1 MTHLRR
7 LWMSSLLLI
16 VLLASSVSAALAA
29 DNAYATNYVTSITY
43 MNVGTDA
50 ANLSVT
56 FYNAADGSTTDY
68 PLLNSNGSAVTIPVK
83 ASSSIAV
90 SAVSGLSATWKGGAV
105 ISSNQPLIAT
115 MVQVS
120 NDSVIKV
127 RPVSNGFQSTDGSG
141 TIIVPTVMKAC
152 FNDKLTTRFNVQNVG
167 SGSNTATVTIKW
179 PNGDTAKTI
188 TTPSLAP
195 GAVYAV
201 DLGAIAD
208 ADIINPTSASPNN
221 YTKPLGCT
229 FNGSAVITSSGS
241 MVASALETSTIN
253 KYANSFEG
261 FKGTTADGATQIYM
275 PSAMCTVN
283 YGDGDQSSAYA
294 IQNLAATATTVSI
307 AFTSQVR
314 TNGALVGSPATNTV
328 TLEIAANSKAS
339 VPGCDSLKNSV
350 GNKNTATG
358 TGMPASSVG
367 SAVITSTGGNIVA
380 ISKVIGAGL
389 TTATPG
395 IMSGGGGTTVN
406 VPFVRYSDKCYV
418 PTVSNT
424 ICQGA
429 SRQRTLFAVQ
439 NIGTSAATVTM
450 TLYNQKGESVATYLS
465 PSIPAGGK
473 VSLSPVSTS
482 TQTLTLTSAT
492 NATAF
497 SEFGYWCPAITD
509 AQASC
514 TVAYA
519 GSASF
524 TSSSAIAVITR
535 VLTMSPLGP
544 SGDDYNGIPE

>member
-1 MTHLRR
+1 MTHVRR
-7 LWMSSLLLI
+7 LWLSSLLLI
-16 VLLASSVSAALAA
+16 VLLASSVSATLAA

-43 MNVGTDA
+43 MNVGSDA

-56 FYNAADGSTTDY
+56 FYDATSGATTDY
-68 PLLNSNGSAVTIPVK
+68 PILNSNGSAVTIPVK

-90 SAVSGLSATWKGGAV
+90 STVSGLASTWKGGAV

-115 MVQVS
+115 MVQVA
-120 NDSVIKV
+120 NDAVIKV

-167 SGSNTATVTIKW
+167 SSSSTASISIKW
-179 PNGDTAKTI
+179 PSGAVASTI

-195 GAVYAV
+195 GAVHAV
-201 DLGAIAD
+201 DMGAVSTTPSSD
-208 ADIINPTSASPNN
+208 
-221 YTKPLGCT
+221 YTPPAGCT

-241 MVASALETSTIN
+241 NMVASALETSTIN

-261 FKGTTADGATQIYM
+261 FKGTSADGATTIYM
-275 PSAMCTVN
+275 PSAMCSVN
-283 YGDGDQSSAYA
+283 YGEGEQSSAYA
-294 IQNLAATATTVSI
+294 IQNLAATTTAVAI
-307 AFTSQVR
+307 AFTYQVR
-314 TNGALVGSPATNTV
+314 TAGVLGTATTTTV
-328 TLEIAANSKAS
+328 NLDIPANSKAS
-339 VPGCDSLKNSV
+339 MPGCDSLKNSV
-350 GNKNTATG
+350 SNKNTATG
-358 TGMPASSVG
+358 IGMPASSIG

-395 IMSGGGGTTVN
+395 IMSGGTTVN
-406 VPFVRYSDKCYV
+406 VPFVRYSAKCYV
-418 PTVSNT
+418 PTASDV

-439 NIGTSAATVTM
+439 NIGTAAATVTM
-450 TLYNQKGESVATYLS
+450 TLYNQNGVSVGTFTT
-465 PSIPAGGK
+465 PSIAAGAK
-473 VSLSPVSTS
+473 ASISPINV
-482 TQTLTLTSAT
+482 AAVADVT
-492 NATAF
+492 NKA
-497 SEFGYWCPAITD
+497 SEFGYWCPSLTNN
-509 AQASC
+509 QATCVIS
-514 TVAYA
+514 YA

-524 TSSSAIAVITR
+524 TSTSPIAVITR

>member
-56 FYNAADGSTTDY
+56 FYNAADGTTTDY
-68 PLLNSNGSAVTIPVK
+68 PLLNPNGSAVTIPVK

-90 SAVSGLSATWKGGAV
+90 STVSSLASTWKGGAV

-120 NDSVIKV
+120 NDAVIKV

-167 SGSNTATVTIKW
+167 SSSNTASVTIKW
-179 PNGDTAKTI
+179 PNGDTASTI

-201 DLGAIAD
+201 DMGAVS
-208 ADIINPTSASPNN
+208 PTSPTNP
-221 YTKPLGCT
+221 YTIPAGCT
-229 FNGSAVITSSGS
+229 FNGSAVVTSTGS

-261 FKGTTADGATQIYM
+261 FKGTTADGATKIYM
-275 PSAMCTVN
+275 PSAMCSVN
-283 YGDGDQSSAYA
+283 YGDGEQSSAYA

-367 SAVITSTGGNIVA
+367 SAVITSSGGNIVA
-380 ISKVIGAGL
+380 ISKVLGAGL

-395 IMSGGGGTTVN
+395 IMSGGTTVN

-418 PTVSNT
+418 PTVNNT

-429 SRQRTLFAVQ
+429 TRQRTLFAVQ
-439 NIGTSAATVTM
+439 NVGTSAATVLM
-450 TLYNQKGESVATYLS
+450 TLYNQKGESVATYTS

-482 TQTLTLTSAT
+482 TQTLTLTAAT

-497 SEFGYWCPAITD
+497 SEFGYWCPSITD

-524 TSSSAIAVITR
+524 TSASAIAVITR

>member
-56 FYNAADGSTTDY
+56 FYNAADGTTTDY

-120 NDSVIKV
+120 NDTVIKV

-179 PNGDTAKTI
+179 PNGDTATTIPI

-201 DLGAIAD
+201 DMGAVSTIAPT
-208 ADIINPTSASPNN
+208 NP
-221 YTKPLGCT
+221 YTIPAGCT
-229 FNGSAVITSSGS
+229 FNGSAVVTSTGS

-261 FKGTTADGATQIYM
+261 FKGTTADGATKIYM
-275 PSAMCTVN
+275 PSAMCKVN
-283 YGDGDQSSAYA
+283 YGEGEQSSAYA

-314 TNGALVGSPATNTV
+314 TNGALVGSPATSTV
-328 TLEIAANSKAS
+328 TLEIAPNSKAS

-358 TGMPASSVG
+358 TGMPDSSIG

-395 IMSGGGGTTVN
+395 IMSGGTTVN

-418 PTVSNT
+418 PTVSNA
-424 ICQGA
+424 ICLGA

-439 NIGTSAATVTM
+439 NVGNAAATVTM
-450 TLYNQKGESVATYLS
+450 TLYNQKGESVATYIT
-465 PSIPAGGK
+465 PSIPAGSK

-482 TQTLTLTSAT
+482 TQTLTLTAAT
-492 NATAF
+492 NTTAF
-497 SEFGYWCPAITD
+497 SEFGYWCPSITD
-509 AQASC
+509 AQATC
-514 TVAYA
+514 TIAYA

-524 TSSSAIAVITR
+524 TSSASAIAVITR
-535 VLTMSPLGP
+535 VMTMSPLGP

>member
-29 DNAYATNYVTSITY
+29 DNAYDTNYVTSITY

-56 FYNAADGSTTDY
+56 FYNATSGTTTDY
-68 PLLNSNGSAVTIPVK
+68 PRLNSNGSAITIPVK

-90 SAVSGLSATWKGGAV
+90 SAVNGLSSTWKGGAV

-120 NDSVIKV
+120 NDAVIKV

-167 SGSNTATVTIKW
+167 SGSNTATITIKW
-179 PNGDTAKTI
+179 PNGDTASTI

-201 DLGAIAD
+201 DMGAISPTLPT
-208 ADIINPTSASPNN
+208 NP
-221 YTKPLGCT
+221 YTIPAGCT
-229 FNGSAVITSSGS
+229 FNGSAVITSTGS
-241 MVASALETSTIN
+241 VVASALETSTIN

-261 FKGTTADGATQIYM
+261 FKGTTADGATKIYM
-275 PSAMCTVN
+275 PSAMCRVN
-283 YGDGDQSSAYA
+283 YGDGEQSSAYA

-328 TLEIAANSKAS
+328 TLEIAPNSKAS

-350 GNKNTATG
+350 GNTNTATG
-358 TGMPASSVG
+358 NGMPVSSIG
-367 SAVITSTGGNIVA
+367 SAVITATGGNIVA

-395 IMSGGGGTTVN
+395 IMSGGTTVN
-406 VPFVRYSDKCYV
+406 VPFVRYSDKCYM
-418 PTVSNT
+418 PTVNNT
-424 ICQGA
+424 ICQGS

-439 NIGTSAATVTM
+439 NVGNAAATVTM
-450 TLYNQKGESVATYLS
+450 TLYNQKGEAVGTYTT

-473 VSLSPVSTS
+473 ASLNPTNA
-482 TQTLTLTSAT
+482 TIDATKT

-497 SEFGYWCPAITD
+497 SEFGYWCPGITD
-509 AQASC
+509 SQITC
-514 TVAYA
+514 TIAYA

-524 TSSSAIAVITR
+524 TSASAIAVITR

>member
-7 LWMSSLLLI
+7 LWLSSLLLM
-16 VLLASSVSAALAA
+16 VLLASSVSAAFAA
-29 DNAYATNYVTSITY
+29 SNAYETNYVTSITY

-56 FYNAADGSTTDY
+56 FYNAADGTTADY
-68 PLLNSNGSAVTIPVK
+68 PLVNTNGSAVTIPVK

-90 SAVSGLSATWKGGAV
+90 SAVSSLSSTWKGGAV

-152 FNDKLTTRFNVQNVG
+152 FTDKLTTRFNVQNVG
-167 SGSNTATVTIKW
+167 SSSSTADIAVKW
-179 PNGDTAKTI
+179 PNGDTAYTV

-195 GAVYAV
+195 GAVYALDMGSV
-201 DLGAIAD
+201 TTT
-208 ADIINPTSASPNN
+208 TSGN
-221 YTKPLGCT
+221 YTPPSGCT

-261 FKGTTADGATQIYM
+261 FKGTASDGATKIYM
-275 PSAMCTVN
+275 PSAMCSVN

-294 IQNLAATATTVSI
+294 IQNLASTPTTIDVS
-307 AFTSQVR
+307 FKYQVR
-314 TNGALVGSPATNTV
+314 TGSVLGSEVTSKV
-328 TLEIAANSKAS
+328 TLVIPAYAKAS
-339 VPGCDSLKNSV
+339 VPGCDTLKNSV
-350 GNKNTATG
+350 GNKNSATG
-358 TGMPASSVG
+358 TGMPASSIG
-367 SAVITSTGGNIVA
+367 SAIIESTTSGNNIVA

-395 IMSGGGGTTVN
+395 IVSGGTTVN
-406 VPFVRYSDKCYV
+406 VPFVRYSTKCFV
-418 PTVSNT
+418 PTASDAV
-424 ICQGA
+424 CQGA

-439 NIGTSAATVTM
+439 NIGTAAATVTM
-450 TLYNQKGESVATYLS
+450 NLYNQNGVSVGTFTT
-465 PSIPAGGK
+465 PSIAAGTK
-473 VSLSPVSTS
+473 ASINPSSATI
-482 TQTLTLTSAT
+482 TSAT

-497 SEFGYWCPAITD
+497 AEFGYWCPAITD

-514 TVAYA
+514 TIAYA

-524 TSSSAIAVITR
+524 TSTSPIAVITR
-535 VLTMSPLGP
+535 VITMSPLGP
-544 SGDDYNGIPE
+544 SGDDYNGTPE

>member
-56 FYNAADGSTTDY
+56 FYNAADGTTTDY

-90 SAVSGLSATWKGGAV
+90 SAVSSLASTWKGGAV

-167 SGSNTATVTIKW
+167 SSSNTASVTIKW
-179 PNGDTAKTI
+179 PNGDTAYTV

-195 GAVYAV
+195 GAVSSV
-201 DLGAIAD
+201 DLGALSSPTP
-208 ADIINPTSASPNN
+208 PTST
-221 YTKPLGCT
+221 YTVPAGCT

-261 FKGTTADGATQIYM
+261 FKGTTADGAAKIYM
-275 PSAMCTVN
+275 PSAMCSVN
-283 YGDGDQSSAYA
+283 YGDGEQSSAYA

-307 AFTSQVR
+307 AFTYQVR
-314 TNGALVGSPATNTV
+314 SNGALQGSPATTTV

-380 ISKVIGAGL
+380 ISKVLGAGL

-395 IMSGGGGTTVN
+395 IMSGGTTVN

-429 SRQRTLFAVQ
+429 TRQRTLFAVQ
-439 NIGTSAATVTM
+439 NIGNAAAAVTM
-450 TLYNQKGESVATYLS
+450 TLYNQKGESVATYTS

-473 VSLSPVSTS
+473 VSLSPVSTLA
-482 TQTLTLTSAT
+482 QPLTLTAAT
-492 NATAF
+492 NTTAF

-509 AQASC
+509 AQAGC

>member
-1 MTHLRR
+1 MTHVRR
-7 LWMSSLLLI
+7 LLVSSLLLV
-16 VLLASSVSAALAA
+16 VLLAGSVSAVFAA
-29 DNAYATNYVTSITY
+29 DNAYAVNYVTSITY
-43 MNVGTDA
+43 MNVGSDA

-56 FYNAADGSTTDY
+56 FYNAADGTTTDY

-90 SAVSGLSATWKGGAV
+90 SAVSGLSSTWKGGAV

-115 MVQVS
+115 MVQIS
-120 NDSVIKV
+120 NDTVIKV

-179 PNGDTAKTI
+179 PNGDTAYTQ
-188 TTPSLAP
+188 TSSSLAP
-195 GAVYAV
+195 GSVYTV
-201 DLGAIAD
+201 DLGALS
-208 ADIINPTSASPNN
+208 NPTSPTST
-221 YTKPLGCT
+221 YTIPAGCT

-261 FKGTTADGATQIYM
+261 FKGTTADGATKIYM
-275 PSAMCTVN
+275 PSAMCKVN
-283 YGDGDQSSAYA
+283 YGEGEQSSAYA
-294 IQNLAATATTVSI
+294 VQNLTASQITI
-307 AFTSQVR
+307 AVVFTYQLR
-314 TNGALVGSPATNTV
+314 TNGVLGTVSPAPTV
-328 TLEIAANSKAS
+328 TLNLTIPANSKAS
-339 VPGCDSLKNSV
+339 VPGCHTLRNSV
-350 GNKNTATG
+350 GNTIDATG
-358 TGMPASSVG
+358 SGMPDSSIG

-395 IMSGGGGTTVN
+395 IMSGGTAVN
-406 VPFVRYSDKCYV
+406 VPFVRYSTKCYL
-418 PTVSNT
+418 PTV
-424 ICQGA
+424 IDLVCQGA

-439 NIGTSAATVTM
+439 NVGASAATVVM
-450 TLYNQKGESVATYLS
+450 TLYNQNGVSVGTYTT

-473 VSLSPVSTS
+473 VSVSPTNVTAVAD
-482 TQTLTLTSAT
+482 AT
-492 NATAF
+492 NKA
-497 SEFGYWCPAITD
+497 SEFGYWCPSLTD
-509 AQASC
+509 AQSSC
-514 TVAYA
+514 TITYA

-524 TSSSAIAVITR
+524 TTSTSAIAVIAR
-535 VLTMSPLGP
+535 VMTMSPLGP

>member
-1 MTHLRR
+1 MTHVRR
-7 LWMSSLLLI
+7 LLVSSLLLV
-16 VLLASSVSAALAA
+16 VLLAGSVSAVFAA
-29 DNAYATNYVTSITY
+29 DNAYAVNYVTSITY
-43 MNVGTDA
+43 MNVGSDA

-56 FYNAADGSTTDY
+56 FYNAADGTTTDY

-90 SAVSGLSATWKGGAV
+90 SAVSGLSSTWKGGAV

-115 MVQVS
+115 MVQIS
-120 NDSVIKV
+120 NDTVIKV

-201 DLGAIAD
+201 DMGTVSPD
-208 ADIINPTSASPNN
+208 APTNA
-221 YTKPLGCT
+221 YTIPTGCT
-229 FNGSAVITSSGS
+229 FNGSAVITSASNI
-241 MVASALETSTIN
+241 VASALETSTIN

-261 FKGTTADGATQIYM
+261 FKGTTSDGAPKIYM
-275 PSAMCTVN
+275 PSAMCKVN
-283 YGDGDQSSAYA
+283 YGEGEQSSAYA
-294 IQNLAATATTVSI
+294 VQNLTASQITI
-307 AFTSQVR
+307 AVVFTYQLR
-314 TNGALVGSPATNTV
+314 TNGVLGTVSPAPTV
-328 TLEIAANSKAS
+328 TLNLTIPANSKAS
-339 VPGCDSLKNSV
+339 VPGCHTLRNSV
-350 GNKNTATG
+350 GNTIDATG
-358 TGMPASSVG
+358 SGMPDSSIG

-395 IMSGGGGTTVN
+395 IMSGGTAVN
-406 VPFVRYSDKCYV
+406 VPFVRYSTKCYL
-418 PTVSNT
+418 PTV
-424 ICQGA
+424 IDLVCQGA

-439 NIGTSAATVTM
+439 NVGTSAATVVM
-450 TLYNQKGESVATYLS
+450 TLYNQNGVSVGTYTT

-473 VSLSPVSTS
+473 VSVSPTNA
-482 TQTLTLTSAT
+482 TITGAT

-509 AQASC
+509 AQTSC
-514 TVAYA
+514 TITYA

-524 TSSSAIAVITR
+524 TTSTSAIAVIAR
-535 VLTMSPLGP
+535 VMTMSPLGP

>member
-16 VLLASSVSAALAA
+16 VLLASSVSAVLAA

-56 FYNAADGSTTDY
+56 FYNAADGTTTDY
-68 PLLNSNGSAVTIPVK
+68 PLLNPNGSAVTIPVK

-90 SAVSGLSATWKGGAV
+90 SAVSSLASTWKGGAV

-120 NDSVIKV
+120 NDAVIKV

-167 SGSNTATVTIKW
+167 SSSNTASVTIKW
-179 PNGDTAKTI
+179 PNGDTASTI

-201 DLGAIAD
+201 DMGAVS
-208 ADIINPTSASPNN
+208 PTSPTNP
-221 YTKPLGCT
+221 YTIPAGCT
-229 FNGSAVITSSGS
+229 FNGSAVVTSTGS

-261 FKGTTADGATQIYM
+261 FKGTTADGATKIYM
-275 PSAMCTVN
+275 PSAMCSVN
-283 YGDGDQSSAYA
+283 YGDGEQSSAYA

-350 GNKNTATG
+350 GNKNTASG

-367 SAVITSTGGNIVA
+367 SAVITSSGGNIVA
-380 ISKVIGAGL
+380 ISKVLGAGL

-395 IMSGGGGTTVN
+395 IMSGGTTVN

-418 PTVSNT
+418 PTVNNT

-429 SRQRTLFAVQ
+429 TRQRTLFAVQ
-439 NIGTSAATVTM
+439 NVGTSAATVTM
-450 TLYNQKGESVATYLS
+450 TLYNQNGGIVGTYDT

-473 VSLSPVSTS
+473 ASVSPTNVAAVAD
-482 TQTLTLTSAT
+482 AT
-492 NATAF
+492 NKA
-497 SEFGYWCPAITD
+497 SEFGYWCPSITD
-509 AQASC
+509 AQATC
-514 TVAYA
+514 TIAYA

-524 TSSSAIAVITR
+524 TSASAIAVITR

>member
-29 DNAYATNYVTSITY
+29 DNAYATNYITSITY

-56 FYNAADGSTTDY
+56 FYNAADGTTTDY
-68 PLLNSNGSAVTIPVK
+68 PLLNTNGSAVTIPVK

-90 SAVSGLSATWKGGAV
+90 SAVSGLSAAWKGGAV

-120 NDSVIKV
+120 NDTVIKV

-167 SGSNTATVTIKW
+167 GTSSTASVTIKW
-179 PNGDTAKTI
+179 PNGDTAYTV

-195 GAVYAV
+195 GAVYAL
-201 DLGAIAD
+201 DMGAVTT
-208 ADIINPTSASPNN
+208 TSSGS
-221 YTKPLGCT
+221 YTPPSGCT
-229 FNGSAVITSSGS
+229 FNGSAVVTSTGS

-261 FKGTTADGATQIYM
+261 FKGTTADGATKIYM
-275 PSAMCTVN
+275 PSAMCSVN
-283 YGDGDQSSAYA
+283 YNDGDQSSAYA
-294 IQNLAATATTVSI
+294 IQNLAATTTSVSI
-307 AFTSQVR
+307 AFTYQVR
-314 TNGALVGSPATNTV
+314 TNGALGSPATNTV
-328 TLEIAANSKAS
+328 TLDIPANSKAS

-350 GNKNTATG
+350 GNKNTAGG
-358 TGMPASSVG
+358 TGMPASSIG
-367 SAVITSTGGNIVA
+367 SAVITSTTVGNNIVA
-380 ISKVIGAGL
+380 ISKVLGAGL

-395 IMSGGGGTTVN
+395 IMSGGTTVN

-439 NIGTSAATVTM
+439 NVGTSAATVTM
-450 TLYNQKGESVATYLS
+450 TLYNQKGEIVATYTT
-465 PSIPAGGK
+465 PSIPAGSK
-473 VSLSPVSTS
+473 VSLSPVSTP
-482 TQTLTLTSAT
+482 TQTLTLTSST

-497 SEFGYWCPAITD
+497 SEFGYWCPSITD

-524 TSSSAIAVITR
+524 TSTSPIAVITR

>member
-7 LWMSSLLLI
+7 LWMSSLLLM
-16 VLLASSVSAALAA
+16 VLLASSVSAAFAA
-29 DNAYATNYVTSITY
+29 SNAYETNYVTSITY

-56 FYNAADGSTTDY
+56 FYNAADGTTADY
-68 PLLNSNGSAVTIPVK
+68 PLVNSNGSAVTIPVK
-83 ASSSIAV
+83 ASSSIAISTV
-90 SAVSGLSATWKGGAV
+90 SSLSSTWKGGAV

-167 SGSNTATVTIKW
+167 SSSSTASIAVKW
-179 PNGDTAKTI
+179 PNGDTAYSV

-201 DLGAIAD
+201 DMGSVTTT
-208 ADIINPTSASPNN
+208 TSGN
-221 YTKPLGCT
+221 YTPPSGCT
-229 FNGSAVITSSGS
+229 FNGSAVITSTGS

-261 FKGTTADGATQIYM
+261 FKGTAADGATKIYM
-275 PSAMCTVN
+275 PSAMCNIN

-294 IQNLAATATTVSI
+294 IQNLASTPTTIDVS
-307 AFTSQVR
+307 FTYQIR
-314 TNGALVGSPATNTV
+314 TNGVLGSAVTSKITLDIPAF
-328 TLEIAANSKAS
+328 AKAS
-339 VPGCDSLKNSV
+339 VPGCDALKNSV
-350 GNKNTATG
+350 GNKNNVTSG
-358 TGMPASSVG
+358 SGMPNNSIG
-367 SAVITSTGGNIVA
+367 SAVIESKTVGNNIVA
-380 ISKVIGAGL
+380 ISKVLGAGL

-395 IMSGGGGTTVN
+395 IMSGGTTVN
-406 VPFVRYSDKCYV
+406 VPFVRYSTKCYV
-418 PTVSNT
+418 PTVSDAV
-424 ICQGA
+424 CQSA

-439 NIGTSAATVTM
+439 NVGTSAATVTM
-450 TLYNQKGESVATYLS
+450 TLYNQNGVSVGTLTTA
-465 PSIPAGGK
+465 SIIAGSK
-473 VSLSPVSTS
+473 VSVSPMDATI
-482 TQTLTLTSAT
+482 TSAT

-509 AQASC
+509 AQAGC
-514 TVAYA
+514 TIAYA

-524 TSSSAIAVITR
+524 TSSSPIAVITR
-535 VLTMSPLGP
+535 VMTMSPLGP
-544 SGDDYNGIPE
+544 SGDDYNGTPE

>member
-56 FYNAADGSTTDY
+56 FYNAADGTTTDY
-68 PLLNSNGSAVTIPVK
+68 PLLNTNGSAVTIPVK

-120 NDSVIKV
+120 NDTVIKV

-167 SGSNTATVTIKW
+167 SGSNTATITIKW
-179 PNGDTAKTI
+179 PNGDTAYTV

-195 GAVYAV
+195 GAVYAL
-201 DLGAIAD
+201 DMGAVTT
-208 ADIINPTSASPNN
+208 TSSGS
-221 YTKPLGCT
+221 YTPPSGCT
-229 FNGSAVITSSGS
+229 FNGSAVVTSTGS

-261 FKGTTADGATQIYM
+261 FKGTISDGATKIYM

-328 TLEIAANSKAS
+328 TLEIPANSKAS
-339 VPGCDSLKNSV
+339 VPGCHSLINSV

-358 TGMPASSVG
+358 NGMPASSVG
-367 SAVITSTGGNIVA
+367 SAVITSSGGNIVA

-395 IMSGGGGTTVN
+395 IMSGGTTVN

-439 NIGTSAATVTM
+439 NVGTSAATVTM
-450 TLYNQKGESVATYLS
+450 TLYNQKGEIVATYTT
-465 PSIPAGGK
+465 PSIPAGSK
-473 VSLSPVSTS
+473 VSLSPVSTP
-482 TQTLTLTSAT
+482 TQTLTLTSST

-497 SEFGYWCPAITD
+497 SEFGYWCPSITD
-509 AQASC
+509 AQAGC

-524 TSSSAIAVITR
+524 TSTSPIAVITR

>member
-29 DNAYATNYVTSITY
+29 DNAYDTNYVTSITY

-56 FYNAADGSTTDY
+56 FYNATDGTTTDY
-68 PLLNSNGSAVTIPVK
+68 PLLNTNGSAVTIPVK

-167 SGSNTATVTIKW
+167 GSSNTASISIKW
-179 PNGDTAKTI
+179 PNGDTAYTV

-195 GAVYAV
+195 GAVHQV
-201 DLGAIAD
+201 DLGALS
-208 ADIINPTSASPNN
+208 NPTSPTNT
-221 YTKPLGCT
+221 YTVPTGCL

-261 FKGTTADGATQIYM
+261 FKGTTADGATKIYM

-314 TNGALVGSPATNTV
+314 TSGVNGTLQGSPATTTV

-358 TGMPASSVG
+358 TGMPASSIG

-395 IMSGGGGTTVN
+395 IMSGGTTVN

-418 PTVSNT
+418 PTASNA

-429 SRQRTLFAVQ
+429 TRQRTLFAVQ

-482 TQTLTLTSAT
+482 TQTLTLTAAT

-524 TSSSAIAVITR
+524 TSDSPIAVITR

>member
-7 LWMSSLLLI
+7 LWLSSLLLM
-16 VLLASSVSAALAA
+16 VLLASSVSAAFAA
-29 DNAYATNYVTSITY
+29 SNAYETNYVTSITY

-56 FYNAADGSTTDY
+56 FYNAADGTTADY
-68 PLLNSNGSAVTIPVK
+68 PLVNTNGSAVTIPVK

-90 SAVSGLSATWKGGAV
+90 SAVSSLSSTWKGGAV

-152 FNDKLTTRFNVQNVG
+152 FTDKLTTRFNVQNVG
-167 SGSNTATVTIKW
+167 SSSSTADIAVKW
-179 PNGDTAKTI
+179 PNGDTAYTV

-195 GAVYAV
+195 GAVYALDMGSV
-201 DLGAIAD
+201 TTT
-208 ADIINPTSASPNN
+208 TSGN
-221 YTKPLGCT
+221 YTPPSGCT

-261 FKGTTADGATQIYM
+261 FKGTASDGATKIYM
-275 PSAMCTVN
+275 PSAMCSVN

-294 IQNLAATATTVSI
+294 IQNLASTPTTIDVS
-307 AFTSQVR
+307 FKYQVR
-314 TNGALVGSPATNTV
+314 TGSVLGSEVTSKV
-328 TLEIAANSKAS
+328 TLVIPAYAKAS
-339 VPGCDSLKNSV
+339 VPGCDTLKNSV
-350 GNKNTATG
+350 GNKNSATG
-358 TGMPASSVG
+358 TGMPASSIG
-367 SAVITSTGGNIVA
+367 SAIIESTTSGNNIVA

-395 IMSGGGGTTVN
+395 IVSGGTTVN
-406 VPFVRYSDKCYV
+406 VPFVRYSTKCFV
-418 PTVSNT
+418 PTASDAV
-424 ICQGA
+424 CQGA

-439 NIGTSAATVTM
+439 NIGTAAATVTM
-450 TLYNQKGESVATYLS
+450 NLYNQNGVSVGTFTT
-465 PSIPAGGK
+465 PSIAAGTK
-473 VSLSPVSTS
+473 ASINPSSATI
-482 TQTLTLTSAT
+482 TSAT

-514 TVAYA
+514 TIAYA

-524 TSSSAIAVITR
+524 TSTSPIAVITR
-535 VLTMSPLGP
+535 VITMSPLGP
-544 SGDDYNGIPE
+544 SGDDYNGTPE

>member
-29 DNAYATNYVTSITY
+29 DNAYDTNYVTSITY

-56 FYNAADGSTTDY
+56 FYNAADGTTTDY
-68 PLLNSNGSAVTIPVK
+68 PLLNTNGSAVTIPVK

-120 NDSVIKV
+120 NDAVIKV

-152 FNDKLTTRFNVQNVG
+152 FNDKLTTRFNVQNV
-167 SGSNTATVTIKW
+167 SGSNSTISISLKW
-179 PNGDTAKTI
+179 PNGDIANTI
-188 TTPSLAP
+188 TPSSPLAP

-201 DLGAIAD
+201 DMGSITPA
-208 ADIINPTSASPNN
+208 ASGT
-221 YTKPLGCT
+221 YTPPAGCT
-229 FNGSAVITSSGS
+229 FNGSAVITATGGTV
-241 MVASALETSTIN
+241 VASALETSTIN

-261 FKGTTADGATQIYM
+261 FKGTTADGATKIYM

-283 YGDGDQSSAYA
+283 YGDGEQSSAYA
-294 IQNLAATATTVSI
+294 IQNLAATTTSVSI
-307 AFTSQVR
+307 AFTYQVR
-314 TNGALVGSPATNTV
+314 TNGVLGSPATTTV
-328 TLEIAANSKAS
+328 TLDIPANSKAS

-350 GNKNTATG
+350 GNKNTAGG
-358 TGMPASSVG
+358 TGMPASSIG

-380 ISKVIGAGL
+380 ISKVLGAGL

-395 IMSGGGGTTVN
+395 IMSGGTTVN

-424 ICQGA
+424 ICQGS

-439 NIGTSAATVTM
+439 NVGTSAATVTM
-450 TLYNQKGESVATYLS
+450 TLYNQKGESVATYTS

-497 SEFGYWCPAITD
+497 SEFGYWCPSITD

-524 TSSSAIAVITR
+524 TSTSPIAVITR
-535 VLTMSPLGP
+535 VMTMSPLGP

>member
-7 LWMSSLLLI
+7 LWLSSLLLM
-16 VLLASSVSAALAA
+16 VLLASSVSAAFAA
-29 DNAYATNYVTSITY
+29 SNAYETNYVTSITY

-56 FYNAADGSTTDY
+56 FYNAADGTTADY
-68 PLLNSNGSAVTIPVK
+68 PLVNTNGSAVTIPVK

-90 SAVSGLSATWKGGAV
+90 SAVSSLSSTWKGGAV

-152 FNDKLTTRFNVQNVG
+152 FTDKLTTRFNVQNVG
-167 SGSNTATVTIKW
+167 SSSSTADIAVKW
-179 PNGDTAKTI
+179 PNGDTAYTV

-201 DLGAIAD
+201 DMGSVTTT
-208 ADIINPTSASPNN
+208 TSGN
-221 YTKPLGCT
+221 YTPPSGCT
-229 FNGSAVITSSGS
+229 FNGSAAITSSGS

-261 FKGTTADGATQIYM
+261 FKGTASDGATKIYM
-275 PSAMCTVN
+275 PSAMCSVN

-294 IQNLAATATTVSI
+294 IQNLASTPTTIDVT
-307 AFTSQVR
+307 FTYQVR
-314 TNGALVGSPATNTV
+314 TNGVLASAVTSKV
-328 TLEIAANSKAS
+328 TLDIPAYAKAS
-339 VPGCDSLKNSV
+339 VPGCDTLKNSV
-350 GNKNTATG
+350 GNKNSATG
-358 TGMPASSVG
+358 NGMLASSIG
-367 SAVITSTGGNIVA
+367 SAIIESKTVGNNIVA

-395 IMSGGGGTTVN
+395 ITSGGTTVN
-406 VPFVRYSDKCYV
+406 VPFVRYSTKCFV
-418 PTVSNT
+418 PTASDAV
-424 ICQGA
+424 CQGA

-439 NIGTSAATVTM
+439 NIGTAAATVTM
-450 TLYNQKGESVATYLS
+450 NLYNQNGVSVGTFTTS
-465 PSIPAGGK
+465 SIAAGGK
-473 VSLSPVSTS
+473 VSVNPMDAT
-482 TQTLTLTSAT
+482 TTSAT

-497 SEFGYWCPAITD
+497 AEFGYWCPAITD

-514 TVAYA
+514 TIAYA

-524 TSSSAIAVITR
+524 TSSSPIAVITR
-535 VLTMSPLGP
+535 VITMSPLGP
-544 SGDDYNGIPE
+544 SGDDYNGTPE

>member
-29 DNAYATNYVTSITY
+29 DNAYDTNYVTSITY

-56 FYNAADGSTTDY
+56 FYNAAGGTTTDY
-68 PLLNSNGSAVTIPVK
+68 PLLNTNGSAVTIPVK

-90 SAVSGLSATWKGGAV
+90 SAVSSLASTWKGGAV

-167 SGSNTATVTIKW
+167 GSSNTASISIKW
-179 PNGDTAKTI
+179 PNGDAATTIPI

-201 DLGAIAD
+201 DMGAVSTIEPT
-208 ADIINPTSASPNN
+208 NP
-221 YTKPLGCT
+221 YTKPSGCT

-261 FKGTTADGATQIYM
+261 FKGTTADGAAKIYM
-275 PSAMCTVN
+275 PSAMCSVN
-283 YGDGDQSSAYA
+283 YGDGEQSSAYA

-307 AFTSQVR
+307 AFTYQVR
-314 TNGALVGSPATNTV
+314 SNGALVGSPATTTV

-358 TGMPASSVG
+358 SGMLASSVG

-380 ISKVIGAGL
+380 ISKVLGAGL

-395 IMSGGGGTTVN
+395 IMSGGTTVN

-429 SRQRTLFAVQ
+429 TRQRTLFAVQ
-439 NIGTSAATVTM
+439 NIGNAAAAVTM
-450 TLYNQKGESVATYLS
+450 TLYNQKGESVATYTS

-473 VSLSPVSTS
+473 VSLSPVSTLA
-482 TQTLTLTSAT
+482 QPLTLTAAT

>member
-29 DNAYATNYVTSITY
+29 DNAYDTNYVTSITY

-56 FYNAADGSTTDY
+56 FYNATGGTTTDY

-167 SGSNTATVTIKW
+167 GSSNTASISIKW
-179 PNGDTAKTI
+179 PNGDAATTIPI

-201 DLGAIAD
+201 DMGAVSTIEPT
-208 ADIINPTSASPNN
+208 NP
-221 YTKPLGCT
+221 YTKPSGCL
-229 FNGSAVITSSGS
+229 FNGSAVITSAGS

-261 FKGTTADGATQIYM
+261 FKGTTADGATIIYM

>member
-29 DNAYATNYVTSITY
+29 DNAYDTKYVTSITY
-43 MNVGTDA
+43 MNIGNDA

-56 FYNAADGSTTDY
+56 FYNAADGTTTDY

-90 SAVSGLSATWKGGAV
+90 SAVIASATWKGGAV

-120 NDSVIKV
+120 NDAVIKV

-179 PNGDTAKTI
+179 PNGDTAYTV

-201 DLGAIAD
+201 DMGAISPTAPT
-208 ADIINPTSASPNN
+208 NP
-221 YTKPLGCT
+221 YTIPQGCT

-261 FKGTTADGATQIYM
+261 FKGTTADGATKVYM
-275 PSAMCTVN
+275 PSAMCKVN
-283 YGDGDQSSAYA
+283 YGEGEQSSAYA
-294 IQNLAATATTVSI
+294 VQNLTASQITI
-307 AFTSQVR
+307 AVVFTYQLR
-314 TNGALVGSPATNTV
+314 TNGVLGTVSPAPTV
-328 TLEIAANSKAS
+328 TLNLTIPANSKAS
-339 VPGCDSLKNSV
+339 VPGCHTLRNSV
-350 GNKNTATG
+350 GNTIDATG
-358 TGMPASSVG
+358 SGMPDSSIG

-418 PTVSNT
+418 PTVNNT

-439 NIGTSAATVTM
+439 NIGSSATTVTM
-450 TLYNQKGESVATYLS
+450 TLYNQNGVSVGTYTT

-473 VSLSPVSTS
+473 ASVSPTNVAAVAD
-482 TQTLTLTSAT
+482 AT
-492 NATAF
+492 NKA
-497 SEFGYWCPAITD
+497 SEFGYWCPNLSDSQATCTIT
-509 AQASC
+509 
-514 TVAYA
+514 YA

-524 TSSSAIAVITR
+524 TSTSSNPIAVITR

-544 SGDDYNGIPE
+544 SGDDYNGTPE

>member
-7 LWMSSLLLI
+7 LWMSSLLLM
-16 VLLASSVSAALAA
+16 VLLASSVSAAFAA

-43 MNVGTDA
+43 MNVGSDA

-56 FYNAADGSTTDY
+56 FYNAADGTTTDY
-68 PLLNSNGSAVTIPVK
+68 PLVNTNGSAVTIPVK

-90 SAVSGLSATWKGGAV
+90 SAVSSLASTWKGGAV

-120 NDSVIKV
+120 NDPVIKV

-167 SGSNTATVTIKW
+167 SSSNTATIAIKW
-179 PNGDTAKTI
+179 PNGDTASTI

-201 DLGAIAD
+201 DMGTIS
-208 ADIINPTSASPNN
+208 PTSPTNP
-221 YTKPLGCT
+221 YTIPAGCT

-241 MVASALETSTIN
+241 IVASALETSTIN

-261 FKGTTADGATQIYM
+261 FKGTTADGATKVYM

-294 IQNLAATATTVSI
+294 IQNLAATATTVAV
-307 AFTSQVR
+307 AFTYQVR
-314 TNGALVGSPATNTV
+314 TNGALVGSPATTTV
-328 TLEIAANSKAS
+328 TLEIPANSKAS

-358 TGMPASSVG
+358 TGLPVSSIG
-367 SAVITSTGGNIVA
+367 SAVITATGGNIVA
-380 ISKVIGAGL
+380 ISKVLGAGL

-395 IMSGGGGTTVN
+395 ITSGGTAVN
-406 VPFVRYSDKCYV
+406 VPFVRYSTKCYTQPISDAV
-418 PTVSNT
+418 
-424 ICQGA
+424 CQGA
-429 SRQRTLFAVQ
+429 ARQRTVFAVQ
-439 NIGTSAATVTM
+439 NVGTSAAIVTM
-450 TLYNQKGESVATYLS
+450 NLYNQNGVSVGTYTT

-473 VSLSPVSTS
+473 VSVSPTNA
-482 TQTLTLTSAT
+482 TITAAT

-497 SEFGYWCPAITD
+497 SEFGYWCPGITD
-509 AQASC
+509 AQATC
-514 TVAYA
+514 TIAYA

-524 TSSSAIAVITR
+524 TSTSAIAVITR
-535 VLTMSPLGP
+535 VMTIGPLGP

>member
-7 LWMSSLLLI
+7 LWLSSLLLM
-16 VLLASSVSAALAA
+16 VLLASSVSAAFAA
-29 DNAYATNYVTSITY
+29 SNAYETNYVTSITY

-56 FYNAADGSTTDY
+56 FYNAADGTTADY
-68 PLLNSNGSAVTIPVK
+68 PLVNTNGSAVTIPVK

-90 SAVSGLSATWKGGAV
+90 SAVSSLSSTWKGGAV

-167 SGSNTATVTIKW
+167 GSSSTASIAVKW
-179 PNGDTAKTI
+179 PNGDTAYTV

-195 GAVYAV
+195 GAVYALDMGSV
-201 DLGAIAD
+201 TTT
-208 ADIINPTSASPNN
+208 TSGN
-221 YTKPLGCT
+221 YTPPAGCT
-229 FNGSAVITSSGS
+229 FNGSAAITSSGS

-261 FKGTTADGATQIYM
+261 FKGTASDGATKIYM
-275 PSAMCTVN
+275 PSAMCSVN

-294 IQNLAATATTVSI
+294 IQNLASTPTTIDVTFTYQVRTGGVLGNTATATITLDI
-307 AFTSQVR
+307 
-314 TNGALVGSPATNTV
+314 PAY
-328 TLEIAANSKAS
+328 AKAS
-339 VPGCDSLKNSV
+339 VPGCDTLKNSV
-350 GNKNTATG
+350 GNKNNATG
-358 TGMPASSVG
+358 NGLPASSIG
-367 SAVITSTGGNIVA
+367 SAVIESKTSGNNIVA

-395 IMSGGGGTTVN
+395 ITSGGTTVN
-406 VPFVRYSDKCYV
+406 VPFVRYSTKCFV
-418 PTVSNT
+418 PTASDAV
-424 ICQGA
+424 CQGA

-439 NIGTSAATVTM
+439 NIGTAAATVTM
-450 TLYNQKGESVATYLS
+450 NLYNQNGVIVGTFTT
-465 PSIPAGGK
+465 PSIAAGAK
-473 VSLSPVSTS
+473 ASINPSSATI
-482 TQTLTLTSAT
+482 TSAT

-497 SEFGYWCPAITD
+497 AEFGYWCPAITD

-514 TVAYA
+514 TIAYA

-524 TSSSAIAVITR
+524 TSSSPIAVITR
-535 VLTMSPLGP
+535 VITMSPLGP

>member
-7 LWMSSLLLI
+7 LWMSSLLLM
-16 VLLASSVSAALAA
+16 VLLASSVSAAFAA
-29 DNAYATNYVTSITY
+29 SNAYETNYVTSITY

-56 FYNAADGSTTDY
+56 FYNAADGTTADY
-68 PLLNSNGSAVTIPVK
+68 PLVNTNGSAVTIPVK

-90 SAVSGLSATWKGGAV
+90 SAVSSLSSTWKGGAV

-167 SGSNTATVTIKW
+167 SGSSTADIAVKW
-179 PNGDTAKTI
+179 PNGDTAYTV

-195 GAVYAV
+195 GAVYALDMGSV
-201 DLGAIAD
+201 TTT
-208 ADIINPTSASPNN
+208 TSGN
-221 YTKPLGCT
+221 YTPPSGCT
-229 FNGSAVITSSGS
+229 FNGSAAITSSGS

-261 FKGTTADGATQIYM
+261 FKGTAADGATKIYM
-275 PSAMCTVN
+275 PSAMCSVN

-294 IQNLAATATTVSI
+294 IQNLASTPTTIDVT
-307 AFTSQVR
+307 FTYQIR
-314 TNGALVGSPATNTV
+314 TNGVLGAATTNKV
-328 TLEIAANSKAS
+328 TLDIPAYAKAS
-339 VPGCDSLKNSV
+339 VPGCDALKDSV
-350 GNKNTATG
+350 GNKNKVTSG
-358 TGMPASSVG
+358 SGMPINSIG
-367 SAVITSTGGNIVA
+367 SAIIESKTVGNNIVA

-395 IMSGGGGTTVN
+395 ITSGGTTVN
-406 VPFVRYSDKCYV
+406 VPFVRYSTKCFV
-418 PTVSNT
+418 PTASDTV
-424 ICQGA
+424 CQGA

-439 NIGTSAATVTM
+439 NVGTSAATVTM
-450 TLYNQKGESVATYLS
+450 NLYNQNGVSVGTFTTA
-465 PSIPAGGK
+465 SIAAGGK
-473 VSLSPVSTS
+473 VSVSPMDAT
-482 TQTLTLTSAT
+482 TTSAT

-497 SEFGYWCPAITD
+497 AEFGYWCPAITD

-514 TVAYA
+514 TIAYA

-524 TSSSAIAVITR
+524 TSSSPIAVITR
-535 VLTMSPLGP
+535 VITMSPLGP
-544 SGDDYNGIPE
+544 SGDDYNGTPE

>member
-1 MTHLRR
+1 
-7 LWMSSLLLI
+7 MSSLLLI

-56 FYNAADGSTTDY
+56 FYNAADGTTTDY
-68 PLLNSNGSAVTIPVK
+68 PLLNSNLSAVTIPVK

-90 SAVSGLSATWKGGAV
+90 SAVSSFASTWKGGAV

-120 NDSVIKV
+120 SDAVIKV

-167 SGSNTATVTIKW
+167 IGSNTATVTIKW
-179 PNGDTAKTI
+179 PNGDTAYTV
-188 TTPSLAP
+188 TSPSLAP
-195 GAVYAV
+195 GAVYGV
-201 DLGAIAD
+201 DLGALS
-208 ADIINPTSASPNN
+208 NPTSPTST
-221 YTKPLGCT
+221 YTVPTGCL
-229 FNGSAVITSSGS
+229 FNGSAVITSTGS

-261 FKGTTADGATQIYM
+261 FKGTTADGATKIYM
-275 PSAMCTVN
+275 PSAMCSVN
-283 YGDGDQSSAYA
+283 YGDGEQSSAYA

-350 GNKNTATG
+350 GNKNIAGG

-367 SAVITSTGGNIVA
+367 SAVITATGGNIVA

-395 IMSGGGGTTVN
+395 IMSGGTTVN

-418 PTVSNT
+418 PTVSNAV
-424 ICQGA
+424 CRSA

-439 NIGTSAATVTM
+439 NVGNAAAAVTM
-450 TLYNQKGESVATYLS
+450 TLYNQKGETVATYIT
-465 PSIPAGGK
+465 PSTIPAGGK
-473 VSLSPVSTS
+473 VSLSPVSTLA
-482 TQTLTLTSAT
+482 QPLTLTSAT

-497 SEFGYWCPAITD
+497 SEFGYWCPAIAD
-509 AQASC
+509 AQADC

-524 TSSSAIAVITR
+524 TSLSPIAVITR

>member
-56 FYNAADGSTTDY
+56 FYNAADGTTTDY
-68 PLLNSNGSAVTIPVK
+68 PLLNPNGSAVTIPVK

-90 SAVSGLSATWKGGAV
+90 SAVSSLASTWKGGAV

-120 NDSVIKV
+120 NDAVIKV

-167 SGSNTATVTIKW
+167 SSSNTASVTIKW
-179 PNGDTAKTI
+179 PNGDTASTI

-201 DLGAIAD
+201 DMGAVS
-208 ADIINPTSASPNN
+208 PTSPTNP
-221 YTKPLGCT
+221 YTIPAGCT
-229 FNGSAVITSSGS
+229 FNGSAVVTSTGS

-261 FKGTTADGATQIYM
+261 FKGTTADGATKIYM
-275 PSAMCTVN
+275 PSAMCSVN
-283 YGDGDQSSAYA
+283 YGDGEQSSAYA

-367 SAVITSTGGNIVA
+367 SAVITSSGGNIVA
-380 ISKVIGAGL
+380 ISKVLGAGL

-395 IMSGGGGTTVN
+395 IMSGGTTVN

-429 SRQRTLFAVQ
+429 TRQRTLFAVQ
-439 NIGTSAATVTM
+439 NVGTSAATVTM
-450 TLYNQKGESVATYLS
+450 TLYNQKGESVATYTS

-482 TQTLTLTSAT
+482 TQTLTLTAAT

-497 SEFGYWCPAITD
+497 SEFGYWCPNITD

-524 TSSSAIAVITR
+524 TSTSAIAVITR